1 MFCFYNFIQFKC
13 FTYFSIFLFENI
25 TLLLYKKFLLF
36 FVAPHHVDEKNSDN
50 PPPGFPGLETM
61 LPLLLTAVRDG
72 RLTLDD
78 VILRLHTNPRRIFGL
93 PEQQGSF
100 IQ

>member
-1 MFCFYNFIQFKC
+1 M
-13 FTYFSIFLFENI
+13 
-25 TLLLYKKFLLF
+25 
-36 FVAPHHVDEKNSDN
+36 DEKNSDN

-93 PEQQGSF
+93 PEQQGPFFFSLIRF
-100 IQ
+100 VFDTL